1 MGTIADTDIDESG
14 FEGLVGAQWGERP
27 TAQWFDVPER
37 RLLVAVLADA
47 VQLLACG
54 DARERASVLA
64 WIRGRDA
71 RVPFR
76 DLCHNLDL
84 DPDESA
90 RKILRA
96 DAMRREARRGRVAA

>member
-1 MGTIADTDIDESG
+1 MGTIADNDIDESG
-14 FEGLVGAQWGERP
+14 FDVLVGSQWGERP
-27 TAQWFDVPER
+27 TAQTFDVPER
-37 RLLVAVLADA
+37 KLLVAVLADA
-47 VQLLACG
+47 VELLARG

-76 DLCHNLDL
+76 DLCYNLDL

-90 RKILRA
+90 RKILRS
-96 DAMRREARRGRVAA
+96 DFMRREARRGRVAA